1 MTEPQSFSEFD
12 DFPWSVNHPSPL
24 SRRQILAYQKRLDA
38 IAGVTPTGASRIRL
52 IWAADPTDG
61 MQIWGGERRFKYFVS
76 TTIALQRFVLEQLH
90 EPAEYK
96 PNWEQGRYKWGPTGR
111 IDLKGDPP
119 PNGLYTH
126 LHTVA
131 EHDHR
136 CCDGTMFINGHQA
149 CYGFF
154 GLPDENELEMVR
166 LAIALRNATPELQ
179 PGKVIPQAEL
189 EKELRETKYWE
200 EYNREKTR
208 EEFRQIVTDEF
219 NTHRRTLFTDDP
231 SVLASG
237 GFHWMSGT
245 SKSGLTESQRR
256 EVLRGLSERRARADS
271 LVSTA
276 DEPSPD
282 DMAVTSSSSEKT
294 PDCLH

>member
-12 DFPWSVNHPSPL
+12 DFPWKVNQPSPWN
-24 SRRQILAYQKRLDA
+24 RRQIRAYQKRLDA

-52 IWAADPTDG
+52 IWAADPEVG
-61 MQIWGGERRFKYFVS
+61 MQIWGGVRRFKYFVS
-76 TTIALQRFVLEQLH
+76 ETIALQRFVLEQLH

-96 PNWEQGRYKWGPTGR
+96 PNWEQGRYRWDGAIRT
-111 IDLKGDPP
+111 DLKGDPP

-136 CCDGTMFINGHQA
+136 CCDGTMLINGHQA

-179 PGKVIPQAEL
+179 PGEVIPQAEL
-189 EKELRETKYWE
+189 EKELRDTKYWE
-200 EYNREKTR
+200 EYSREKTR
-208 EEFRQIVTDEF
+208 EEFGQVVRDEF
-219 NTHRRTLFTDDP
+219 KTHAHRLFSDDE
-231 SVLASG
+231 SVLRNG
-237 GFHWMSGT
+237 KYHWVRAH
-245 SKSGLTESQRR
+245 SKSGLTVAERIGIKESN
-256 EVLRGLSERRARADS
+256 ADS
-271 LVSTA
+271 
-276 DEPSPD
+276 D
-282 DMAVTSSSSEKT
+282 SSIAA
-294 PDCLH
+294 